1 MAEISTSQTV
11 FTGRASGLRGEWVWH
26 VAALLIPLALA
37 CIQTYPV
44 VAEITTRAPG
54 WPGDNIAYIWL
65 IYWLKQSVTTGESF
79 FFDPYFYYPLGYDL
93 TAVEST
99 LANTVLA
106 LPVALLAG
114 PVAAYNVVLLASFGL
129 TAYGTFLWIRA
140 ITGNRFVALAC
151 GIASAFFPYRL
162 AHLPGHLPQMAT
174 QWIPLCFYAVERYMR
189 TRQTRW
195 AAGVGIMVGLNA
207 LSSWY
212 TLVFM
217 ALALPVYVLLRTPRL
232 LSQMVRTSAVRRDL
246 AIAVVVIAALVAPA
260 AGPYLRAQASDNRA
274 RSAAEIVR
282 WAINPLEFVTLSIR
296 HPLWGEWAA
305 AHLPIA
311 EKQNIVERVIMPGYL
326 ILAAAGVGVL
336 LSRRRRLV
344 RSLCGVACVG
354 IFGAMGPVLVD
365 HTGRPIQIVVPAST
379 MNWLEQAGV
388 LEAAGRW
395 FGPEVTASMRAGQ
408 GVIVPLPYALIHR
421 LPVIASIRAVGRFA
435 ILMNFAM
442 CGLAALGAD
451 ALIRQLSARTG
462 ELRRRRQWLAAIVL
476 CAGGLVVFEYWQKP
490 YQAVRL
496 TARAVDRWL
505 AGQPFGAVLEL
516 PLNPST
522 QRLSVYARIEHG
534 QPLTLGLRG
543 SFPPPAD
550 AERQAIIQRLPAP
563 EAAQALCAWGTR
575 YVVLNTRRM
584 TEEERIRWVEAM
596 EALPM
601 ARDLGEMDKVRVYVL
616 DACKQQAA
624 PGTTKP

>member
-1 MAEISTSQTV
+1 M
-11 FTGRASGLRGEWVWH
+11 WH

-65 IYWLKQSVTTGESF
+65 IHWLKQAVTTGASL

-93 TAVEST
+93 SAIEST
-99 LANTVLA
+99 LANTAPA

-114 PVAAYNVVLLASFGL
+114 PVAAYNIVLLASFAL
-129 TAYGTFLWIRA
+129 TSYGAFLWVRA
-140 ITGNRFVALAC
+140 LTGNNVVALTC
-151 GIASAFFPYRL
+151 GVASAFFPFRL

-174 QWIPLCFYAVERYMR
+174 QWIPLCFYAVERYTR
-189 TRQTRW
+189 ARQTRW
-195 AAGVGIMVGLNA
+195 AAGVGVMVGLNA

-212 TLVFM
+212 TLVFV
-217 ALALPVYVLLRTPRL
+217 ALALPVYVLLRAPRL
-232 LSQMVRTSAVRRDL
+232 LSQIVRTSAARRDL
-246 AIAVVVIAALVAPA
+246 AIAVVVIAALLAPA
-260 AGPYLRAQASDNRA
+260 AGPYLRAQGSDDRA

-282 WAINPLEFVTLSIR
+282 GSISPLEFVTLSVR

-311 EKQNIVERVIMPGYL
+311 EKQNIVERVVMPGYPM
-326 ILAAAGVGVL
+326 LAAAGAGVL
-336 LSRRRRLV
+336 LSRRRRVV
-344 RSLCGVACVG
+344 RALCGVACVG

-365 HTGRPIQIVVPAST
+365 HTGRPVQIAVPAST

-388 LEAAGRW
+388 LDAAGQW
-395 FGPEVTASMRAGQ
+395 FGPEVAAGMRAGQ

-421 LPVIASIRAVGRFA
+421 LPVIASMRAVGRFA
-435 ILMNFAM
+435 ILMNFAV

-462 ELRRRRQWLAAIVL
+462 ESRRMRQWLAVLVL

-496 TARAVDRWL
+496 TARAVDVWL

-516 PLNPST
+516 PLDPFT

-534 QPLTLGLRG
+534 QPLALGLRG
-543 SFPPPAD
+543 SFPPPVD
-550 AERQAIIQRLPAP
+550 GERQAIVERLPAP
-563 EAAQALCAWGTR
+563 EAAQALCAWEAR

-584 TEEERIRWVEAM
+584 IEEERTRWTEAM
-596 EALPM
+596 EAMPV
-601 ARDLGEMDKVRVYVL
+601 AQDLGEVQGVRVYVL
-616 DACKQQAA
+616 DGCQGV
-624 PGTTKP
+624 GTSR